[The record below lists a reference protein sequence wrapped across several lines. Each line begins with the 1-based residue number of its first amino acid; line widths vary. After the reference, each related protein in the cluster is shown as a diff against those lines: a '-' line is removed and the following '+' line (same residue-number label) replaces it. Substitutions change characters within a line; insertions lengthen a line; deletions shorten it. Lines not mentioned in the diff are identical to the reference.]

1 MAGRATLTMVTSM
14 LRMSTLM
21 QQMARIR
28 FGWVLFRWLVG
39 FEGAAAALFVVRVG
53 GVDRF
58 SDFSKASPL
67 IKMRADE

>member
-1 MAGRATLTMVTSM
+1 
-14 LRMSTLM
+14 M